1 MDAGDPDPA
10 VLVGQFGAHRIGE
23 ASNGELGPAVRRLQ
37 GDGPV
42 GEGRPDVDDDPA
54 VTGLHAPQ
62 GDHGAVHL
70 AQIGDLG
77 GPAELVGFDV
87 PHRCERRGH
96 GHVDPDVDHPEVTLD
111 PAGGCI
117 HGAAVGH
124 VGRHDQRPGP
134 GGLDL
139 LGRPTPDDAPVTTT
153 MCRPS
158 NTSSR
163 LGPCG
168 PSPSAGP
175 AQAPIVPARYFVA
188 RNKDL
193 SRGAR
198 LRVRRNEDAARVTWL
213 PPGDGGRP
221 AEGSLLRI

>member
-117 HGAAVGH
+117 HGSATSVGTTSARDP
-124 VGRHDQRPGP
+124 VASTSLADG
-134 GGLDL
+134 
-139 LGRPTPDDAPVTTT
+139 APVTTT

-168 PSPSAGP
+168 AVSICGAGP
-175 AQAPIVPARYFVA
+175 GPHRACPVFRCPKQRSFSRCSPAR
-188 RNKDL
+188 
-193 SRGAR
+193 S
-198 LRVRRNEDAARVTWL
+198 
-213 PPGDGGRP
+213 
-221 AEGSLLRI
+221 SQ